1 VTSKTD
7 MTIKKIL
14 ILSANPKDTNQLRLG
29 EEVRNIQVALKRA
42 NNREQF
48 EIITA
53 SAVRVEDLRRALLDH
68 QPTIVHFSGHGSGT
82 TGLVLENNSGQ
93 MQLVSSESLARL
105 FKLFQN
111 KIECVL
117 LNACYSEV
125 QGSAIY
131 QHIDCV
137 IGMNRPIGDVAAI
150 EFAVGFYDAL
160 GAGNSYDDCFE
171 VGCASIDLEGIP
183 ESETPV
189 LKFRPRCSAGAAT
202 RSPKVS
208 DQETETQTNAE
219 ESFALS
225 EKNSQPRNNGG
236 IAQNISGQTVYGG
249 MIAAIGNNNQQTM
262 TTQVAPT
269 GKQPTKENVV
279 QMLAE
284 IEQMICSAELPA
296 DTKEEAIM
304 YLGVVKVATQKAEP
318 NKALIATNL
327 GGMAETLLN
336 ASKNEANNT
345 LWEKAKPV
353 LLKITDW
360 LGQPIAGSL
369 LGMLVK

>member
-1 VTSKTD
+1 

-14 ILSANPKDTNQLRLG
+14 ILSANPKDTNKLRLD
-29 EEVRNIQVALKRA
+29 EEVRNIQAAIKRA

-53 SAVRVEDLRRALLDH
+53 LAVRVEDLRHALLDH

-82 TGLVLENNSGQ
+82 TGLVLESNSGQ

-125 QGSAIY
+125 QADAIY
-131 QHIDCV
+131 QYIDCV
-137 IGMNRPIGDVAAI
+137 IGMKRPIGDVAAI

-160 GAGNSYDDCFE
+160 GAGNSYEDCFE

-183 ESETPV
+183 ESETPI
-189 LKFRPRCSAGAAT
+189 LKFRPHLPQASN
-202 RSPKVS
+202 K
-208 DQETETQTNAE
+208 ETEPQTNTEKNVAM
-219 ESFALS
+219 S
-225 EKNSQPRNNGG
+225 EKNLQPQNNSG
-236 IAQNISGQTVYGG
+236 IYQSVSYGNMYDG
-249 MIAAIGNNNQQTM
+249 MKAAIGNNNYQQT
-262 TTQVAPT
+262 TINQVTPIA
-269 GKQPTKENVV
+269 KQPTKEEVI

-284 IEQMICSAELPA
+284 IELMISSAELPE
-296 DTKEEAIM
+296 DTKQEANM
-304 YLGVVKVATQKAEP
+304 YLGAAKMATAKAEP
-318 NKALIATNL
+318 NKALIASNL
-327 GGMAETLLN
+327 GGMAETLQN
-336 ASKNEANNT
+336 ASQNKT

-353 LLKITDW
+353 LLKVTDW
-360 LGQPIAGSL
+360 LGQAVAGSL

>member
-1 VTSKTD
+1 MYSKHLSKTN

-14 ILSANPKDTNQLRLG
+14 ILSANPKDTSKLRLD
-29 EEVRNIQVALKRA
+29 EEVRNIQIALKRA

-48 EIITA
+48 KIITEW
-53 SAVRVEDLRRALLDH
+53 AVRVEDLRRALLDH

-105 FKLFQN
+105 FKLFQK

-125 QGSAIY
+125 QAYAIY

-137 IGMNRPIGDVAAI
+137 IGMNRPIGDVAAM

-160 GAGNSYDDCFE
+160 GAGSSYEDCFE
-171 VGCASIDLEGIP
+171 VGCASIDLEGIL

-189 LKFRPRCSAGAAT
+189 LKFRPRLPQA
-202 RSPKVS
+202 S
-208 DQETETQTNAE
+208 DQETQPQTNIE
-219 ESFALS
+219 ESFAMS

-236 IAQNISGQTVYGG
+236 ISQSVSGGTVNGG
-249 MIAAIGNNNQQTM
+249 MQAAIGNNNQQTM
-262 TTQVAPT
+262 TTQAAPA
-269 GKQPTKENVV
+269 GKQPTKEDVV

-284 IEQMICSAELPA
+284 IEQMIRSAELSA
-296 DTKEEAIM
+296 DTKEEAII
-304 YLGVVKVATQKAEP
+304 YLGAVH
-318 NKALIATNL
+318 LH
-327 GGMAETLLN
+327 
-336 ASKNEANNT
+336 S
-345 LWEKAKPV
+345 
-353 LLKITDW
+353 
-360 LGQPIAGSL
+360 
-369 LGMLVK
+369 

>member
-1 VTSKTD
+1 
-7 MTIKKIL
+7 MTVKKIL
-14 ILSANPKDTNQLRLG
+14 ILSANPKDTNKLRLD
-29 EEVRNIQVALKRA
+29 EEVRNIQAALKRA
-42 NNREQF
+42 KNREQF
-48 EIITA
+48 EIIT
-53 SAVRVEDLRRALLDH
+53 SWAVRVEDLRRALLDH

-125 QGSAIY
+125 QADAIF

-137 IGMNRPIGDVAAI
+137 IGMNRPIGDVAAM

-160 GAGNSYDDCFE
+160 GAGSFYDDCFE

-183 ESETPV
+183 ESATPV

-202 RSPKVS
+202 RSPKLS
-208 DQETETQTNAE
+208 DQQTELPTNTE
-219 ESFALS
+219 ESFAMS
-225 EKNSQPRNNGG
+225 AKNSQPTNNGG
-236 IAQNISGQTVYGG
+236 ISQSVSGGTVYGG
-249 MIAAIGNNNQQTM
+249 MQAVIGNHNQQIM
-262 TTQVAPT
+262 TTQAAPT
-269 GKQPTKENVV
+269 DKQPTKEEVI

-284 IEQMICSAELPA
+284 IDQMINSAELPA
-296 DTKEEAIM
+296 NIKEEAIM
-304 YLGVVKVATQKAEP
+304 YLGVAKIATLKAQP

-336 ASKNEANNT
+336 ASQNEGKAKA
-345 LWEKAKPV
+345 LWDQAKPV

-360 LGQPIAGSL
+360 LEQAVAGSL
-369 LGMLVK
+369 LGMLSK